1 MKHRII
7 IYLSALCIF
16 SACKNQD
23 TSISLSAN
31 MLQMTIGDMKTLTA
45 TTTPTSDV
53 TWSSSNDS
61 IATVFHGVVTA
72 KGIGNAIIT
81 ASANGA
87 TATCQIYSIGKDGT
101 TLALSPIIKS
111 LVKGET
117 FQFICHD
124 VYGLPLT
131 WSSNNEAIATVNQDG
146 LVTALKGGNATI
158 SVTNGAE
165 TVSAVAAVEH
175 TWNDYQ
181 LVWSDEFDGN
191 TIDTNNWTVEVNGNG
206 GGNNEKQY
214 YTNRPEN
221 IRLNNGCLELEAR
234 KETYENKEYTSG
246 RINSRDKKAFKY
258 GKIEARIC
266 LPSGGGTWPAFW
278 TMGSDWPI
286 VGWAS
291 CGEIDIMEHIG
302 NNPTMVSFAL
312 HTKEKNGSKGNNWSS
327 RTYMDGI
334 EGTFHT
340 YGIEWQEEAYSG
352 RDKISFT
359 IDGVEYASSME
370 DVSTM
375 DDNFYWPFNKEH
387 FLILNLAMGG
397 NMGGT
402 INDAIFQNS
411 VIMKVDWVRVYQRTE
426 KE

>member
-1 MKHRII
+1 
-7 IYLSALCIF
+7 
-16 SACKNQD
+16 
-23 TSISLSAN
+23 
-31 MLQMTIGDMKTLTA
+31 MTIGDMKTLTA

-53 TWSSSNDS
+53 AWSSSNDS

-72 KGIGNAIIT
+72 TGIGNAIIT
-81 ASANGA
+81 ASANGT
-87 TATCQIYSIGKDGT
+87 TATCQIYSVGKDGT

-131 WSSNNEAIATVNQDG
+131 WSSNNEAIATVTQDG

-181 LVWSDEFDGN
+181 LVWSEEFDGN
-191 TIDTNNWTVEVNGNG
+191 TIDTNNWTIEVNGNG

-234 KETYENKEYTSG
+234 KETYETKEYTSG

-258 GKIEARIC
+258 GKIEARIS

-278 TMGSDWPI
+278 TLGSDWPI

-312 HTKEKNGSKGNNWSS
+312 HTKFKNGSKGNNWSS

-359 IDGVEYASSME
+359 IDGIEYASSME

-397 NMGGT
+397 NMGGSIDDT
-402 INDAIFQNS
+402 IFQNS

>member
-7 IYLSALCIF
+7 IYLSALCLLL
-16 SACKNQD
+16 SCKNQD

-31 MLQMTIGDMKTLTA
+31 MLQMTIGEMKTITA

-72 KGIGNAIIT
+72 TGIGNAIIT
-81 ASANGA
+81 ASANG
-87 TATCQIYSIGKDGT
+87 TSATCQIYSVGKDGT
-101 TLALSPIIKS
+101 TLALVPVIKS

-117 FQFICHD
+117 FQFVCHD

-131 WSSNNEAIATVNQDG
+131 WSSSDETVATVNQDG
-146 LVTALKGGNATI
+146 IVTAIKGGNAKIT
-158 SVTNGAE
+158 VTNGSE
-165 TVSAVAAVEH
+165 TVSAIAAVEH

-181 LVWSDEFDGN
+181 LVWSEEFDGN
-191 TIDTNNWTVEVNGNG
+191 TLNTNNWTIEVNGSG
-206 GGNNEKQY
+206 GGNNEQQY

-221 IRLNNGCLELEAR
+221 IRLNNGCLEIEAR
-234 KETYENKEYTSG
+234 KETYENKQYTSG
-246 RINSRDKKAFKY
+246 RINSRDKKVFKY
-258 GKIEARIC
+258 GKIEARMS

-278 TMGSDWPI
+278 TLGNDWAI

-359 IDGVEYASSME
+359 IDGVEYASAME
-370 DVSTM
+370 NVSTM

-402 INDAIFQNS
+402 IDDAIFQNS

>member
-1 MKHRII
+1 
-7 IYLSALCIF
+7 
-16 SACKNQD
+16 
-23 TSISLSAN
+23 
-31 MLQMTIGDMKTLTA
+31 MTIGDMKTLTA

-72 KGIGNAIIT
+72 TGIGNAIIT
-81 ASANGA
+81 ASANGT
-87 TATCQIYSIGKDGT
+87 TATCQIYSVGKDGT

-124 VYGLPLT
+124 VYGLPLS
-131 WSSNNEAIATVNQDG
+131 WSSSNENVATVNQDG
-146 LVTALKGGNATI
+146 LVTAIKGGNATI

-165 TVSAVAAVEH
+165 TVSAKAAVEH

-181 LVWSDEFDGN
+181 LVWSEEFDGN
-191 TIDTNNWTVEVNGNG
+191 TIDTNNWTIEVNGNG
-206 GGNNEKQY
+206 GGNNEKQF

-234 KETYENKEYTSG
+234 KETYETKEYTSG

-258 GKIEARIC
+258 GKIEARMC

-278 TMGSDWPI
+278 TLGSDWPI

-312 HTKEKNGSKGNNWSS
+312 HTKFKNGSKGNNWNS

>member
-1 MKHRII
+1 
-7 IYLSALCIF
+7 
-16 SACKNQD
+16 
-23 TSISLSAN
+23 
-31 MLQMTIGDMKTLTA
+31 MTIGDMKTLTA

-72 KGIGNAIIT
+72 TGIGNAIIT
-81 ASANGA
+81 ASANGT

-191 TIDTNNWTVEVNGNG
+191 TIDTNNWTIEVNGNG

-258 GKIEARIC
+258 GKIEARIS

-278 TMGSDWPI
+278 TLGSDWPI

-397 NMGGT
+397 NMGGSIDDT
-402 INDAIFQNS
+402 IFQNS

>member
-1 MKHRII
+1 
-7 IYLSALCIF
+7 
-16 SACKNQD
+16 
-23 TSISLSAN
+23 
-31 MLQMTIGDMKTLTA
+31 MTIGDMKTLTA

-61 IATVFHGVVTA
+61 IVTVFHGVVTA
-72 KGIGNAIIT
+72 TGIGNAIIT
-81 ASANGA
+81 ASANGT
-87 TATCQIYSIGKDGT
+87 TATCQIYSVGKDGT
-101 TLALSPIIKS
+101 TLALSPVIKS

-131 WSSNNEAIATVNQDG
+131 WSSCNENVVTVNQEG
-146 LVTALKGGNATI
+146 LITAIKGGNATI
-158 SVTNGAE
+158 SVTNGSE
-165 TVSAVAAVEH
+165 TVSAIAAVEH
-175 TWNDYQ
+175 SWNDYQ
-181 LVWSDEFDGN
+181 LVWSEEFDGS
-191 TIDTNNWTVEVNGNG
+191 TLDTNTWTVEVNGNG
-206 GGNNEKQY
+206 GGNNEKQF

-234 KETYENKEYTSG
+234 KETYETKEYTSG
-246 RINSRDKKAFKY
+246 RINSRGKKAFKY
-258 GKIEARIC
+258 GKIEARMS

-278 TMGSDWPI
+278 TLGSDWSI

-312 HTKEKNGSKGNNWSS
+312 HTKFKNGSKGNNWSS

-359 IDGVEYASSME
+359 IDGVEYGSSME

-397 NMGGT
+397 NMGGSIDDT
-402 INDAIFQNS
+402 IFQNS